1 MVKPASD
8 DLNLDVLAAGRT
20 PSDPSSLMS
29 SPALVAVFEAI
40 GRMNYSYVLID
51 SPPIL
56 GLSDTQFLARQADDV
71 LLVARLDRVTP
82 TSAEDVTELL
92 ARLKMT
98 PIGVVVIG
106 ARAELSPYYLGEHTV
121 AACPEPPASR
131 GSAGPRRVRPAWPPW
146 SPVALRR
153 RMAPAQI
160 SAAMSH
166 RTRQCRVSTKKLLAA
181 NPHQAAS
188 RAAALMPYGVPAVK
202 HVGGCERQRT
212 HHERDDRQ
220 HAGQKT
226 LLGQRPDV
234 EEVAATRR
242 PARSRRTD
250 GANTERMF
258 KARLQPE
265 GLGAESLRVISSA
278 AWPVR

>member
-1 MVKPASD
+1 MHQQFGLPAGRGLSDCLAGGYGERQLEAEIESMVKPASD

-82 TSAEDVTELL
+82 SSVEDVSELL

-106 ARAELSPYYLGEHTV
+106 ARAEISPYYLGEHTV
-121 AACPEPPASR
+121 AA
-131 GSAGPRRVRPAWPPW
+131 
-146 SPVALRR
+146 
-153 RMAPAQI
+153 
-160 SAAMSH
+160 
-166 RTRQCRVSTKKLLAA
+166 
-181 NPHQAAS
+181 
-188 RAAALMPYGVPAVK
+188 
-202 HVGGCERQRT
+202 
-212 HHERDDRQ
+212 
-220 HAGQKT
+220 
-226 LLGQRPDV
+226 
-234 EEVAATRR
+234 
-242 PARSRRTD
+242 
-250 GANTERMF
+250 
-258 KARLQPE
+258 
-265 GLGAESLRVISSA
+265 
-278 AWPVR
+278 